1 MYFSHLRG
9 AWSRGRVWQV
19 STASARTLSCND
31 CRSTGSSSALCS
43 PHPASTNPSAAAQA
57 GRRPTGSTAPT
68 VARRQR
74 AGVPALALR
83 AAPGEITATL
93 VDVPS
98 ESGSERAI
106 ADLVEN
112 ALRTQAGHL
121 EVVRDG
127 DAVLART
134 QLGRPRRVIFAGHL
148 DTVPKNDNLTL
159 RRTGSGQEEIL
170 HGLGTVDMK
179 GGDAVFLSLAA
190 TVTEPRHDVTF
201 VFYDCEEVDAAR
213 NGLNRIQANRPEW
226 LRGDLAVVGE
236 PSTAWTGA

>member
-1 MYFSHLRG
+1 MPELDVR
-9 AWSRGRVWQV
+9 A
-19 STASARTLSCND
+19 D
-31 CRSTGSSSALCS
+31 
-43 PHPASTNPSAAAQA
+43 PA
-57 GRRPTGSTAPT
+57 
-68 VARRQR
+68 
-74 AGVPALALR
+74 
-83 AAPGEITATL
+83 EITATV

-148 DTVPKNDNLTL
+148 DTVPKNDNLPL

-170 HGLGTVDMK
+170 HGLGTVDK
-179 GGDAVFLSLAA
+179 IGRASCRERVKLELVYDR
-190 TVTEPRHDVTF
+190 VT
-201 VFYDCEEVDAAR
+201 Y
-213 NGLNRIQANRPEW
+213 
-226 LRGDLAVVGE
+226 
-236 PSTAWTGA
+236 